1 MDLNQ
6 LYFRHQLL
14 LMRASCASDEEASLK
29 HEARAAGIAQ
39 SIGAF
44 QANAGATAALSWQSE
59 GGQ

>member
-14 LMRASCASDEEASLK
+14 LMRASDASDEESSLR
-29 HEARAAGIAQ
+29 HEAKAAGIARN
-39 SIGAF
+39 IGAF
-44 QANAGATAALSWQSE
+44 QADAGASAALYWQSE

>member
-14 LMRASCASDEEASLK
+14 LMRASDASDEESSLR
-29 HEARAAGIAQ
+29 HEAKAAESRVILAR
-39 SIGAF
+39 F
-44 QANAGATAALSWQSE
+44 RLMLALLRLYWQSE